1 MTTIRLRAAVAGTAA
16 VLVLAAC
23 GSGDDDDPGAD
34 QDGATSVVVGT
45 MPLADLAP
53 FHHALD
59 TGLFEE
65 AGLDVEFVSSST
77 GAAQIAAMMS
87 GDVHITYSNFVS
99 VLQGAQEGLPLR
111 IVRENNRSGPQGI
124 YVPADSPIED
134 PTDLAGASV
143 AINSLGNIQ
152 ELTSRAVLEARGVD
166 LATVEFVEMPPPDMG
181 AALEQGHVDAAWLVE
196 PFLTRGVQAGHREVA
211 SAFEGPT
218 ENLPVAGWLTTEDYL
233 AEHADVVDSF
243 IAVMDQ
249 AMAEAEDDPGVIAE
263 AIPGY
268 TEIDPQ
274 LASELSPPA
283 LTPTSDLTDF
293 DVLRDLM
300 LEYGLLDEELDVDP
314 LMYTP

>member
-1 MTTIRLRAAVAGTAA
+1 MTTTHLRAAVAGTAA
-16 VLVLAAC
+16 VLVLTAC
-23 GSGDDDDPGAD
+23 GSGEEEASTDEESAP
-34 QDGATSVVVGT
+34 SIVVGT

-65 AGLDVEFVSSST
+65 AGLDVEFVSSSA

-134 PTDLAGASV
+134 PADLSGASV

-152 ELTSRAVLEARGVD
+152 ELTSRAVLESHGVD

-218 ENLPVAGWLTTEDYL
+218 ENLPVAGWLTTEEYL
-233 AEHADVVDSF
+233 AENADVVDSF

-300 LEYGLLDEELDVDP
+300 LEYGLLDEELDVDA